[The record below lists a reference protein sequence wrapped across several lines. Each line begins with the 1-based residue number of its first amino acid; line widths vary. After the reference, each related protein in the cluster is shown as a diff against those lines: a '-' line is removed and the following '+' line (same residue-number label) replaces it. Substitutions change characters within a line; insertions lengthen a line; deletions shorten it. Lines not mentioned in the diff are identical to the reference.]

1 MEKSDPNRY
10 KLFAMILDLKNP
22 TKILYRSPKAI
33 LEPDEIYE
41 NEEEGLDDELLYL
54 QKQKRMV
61 NQKRS
66 NR

>member
-1 MEKSDPNRY
+1 MSINYEV
-10 KLFAMILDLKNP
+10 
-22 TKILYRSPKAI
+22 
-33 LEPDEIYE
+33 YE
-41 NEEEGLDDELLYL
+41 NEEEKLDDELLYL

>member
-1 MEKSDPNRY
+1 MSINYEV
-10 KLFAMILDLKNP
+10 
-22 TKILYRSPKAI
+22 
-33 LEPDEIYE
+33 YE
-41 NEEEGLDDELLYL
+41 NEEDSLDDELLYL

>member
-1 MEKSDPNRY
+1 MSIN
-10 KLFAMILDLKNP
+10 
-22 TKILYRSPKAI
+22 
-33 LEPDEIYE
+33 YE
-41 NEEEGLDDELLYL
+41 VYESEEDGLDDELLYL

>member
-1 MEKSDPNRY
+1 MSINY
-10 KLFAMILDLKNP
+10 
-22 TKILYRSPKAI
+22 
-33 LEPDEIYE
+33 EIYE

>member
-1 MEKSDPNRY
+1 MSINY
-10 KLFAMILDLKNP
+10 
-22 TKILYRSPKAI
+22 
-33 LEPDEIYE
+33 EIYE
-41 NEEEGLDDELLYL
+41 DEEEGLDDELLYL

>member
-1 MEKSDPNRY
+1 MSINY
-10 KLFAMILDLKNP
+10 
-22 TKILYRSPKAI
+22 
-33 LEPDEIYE
+33 EIYE
-41 NEEEGLDDELLYL
+41 DEEDGLDDELLYL

>member
-1 MEKSDPNRY
+1 MSINYE
-10 KLFAMILDLKNP
+10 M
-22 TKILYRSPKAI
+22 
-33 LEPDEIYE
+33 YE
-41 NEEEGLDDELLYL
+41 NEEDGLDDELLYL

>member
-1 MEKSDPNRY
+1 MSINY
-10 KLFAMILDLKNP
+10 
-22 TKILYRSPKAI
+22 
-33 LEPDEIYE
+33 EIYE
-41 NEEEGLDDELLYL
+41 NEEEGLDNELLYL

>member
-1 MEKSDPNRY
+1 MSINYEV
-10 KLFAMILDLKNP
+10 
-22 TKILYRSPKAI
+22 
-33 LEPDEIYE
+33 YE